1 MTASAQASA
10 QASTQAPATIRALY
24 RYPVKGLSAE
34 RLAFASP
41 GHGETLP
48 NDRAYALENG
58 PSGFDAAT
66 PAWQPK
72 AKFLCGMKNAR
83 LAALDT
89 RFTDADET
97 LTIRRG
103 GEIVLREQIG
113 SVAGRAA
120 VEHFFEA
127 FMEDEKR
134 GAIRLLRAPGHAFTD
149 QARKAV
155 SLINLAT
162 VRALEAM
169 TGKPVHP
176 LRFRANIYFD
186 GLPAWSENDL
196 VGQTLRIGSATATV
210 FKTTNRCAAT
220 EVNPETA
227 VRDIPIP
234 QILRERRDSLVL
246 GIYAGIETP
255 GCFAEGDAIEILR

>member
-1 MTASAQASA
+1 MNSPAQTHTAH
-10 QASTQAPATIRALY
+10 IHALY
-24 RYPVKGLSAE
+24 RYPVKGLSPE
-34 RLAFASP
+34 RLEAAAP
-41 GHGETLP
+41 GRHETLL

-58 PSGFDAAT
+58 PSGFDPAA

-89 RFTDADET
+89 RFADADET
-97 LTIRRG
+97 LTIRRNGDVVLQENIG
-103 GEIVLREQIG
+103 GE
-113 SVAGRAA
+113 AGRAA
-120 VEHFFEA
+120 VERFFEA

-134 GAIRLLRAPGHAFTD
+134 GPIRLLRAPGHAFTD
-149 QARKAV
+149 QAKKAV
-155 SLINLAT
+155 SLINLAS
-162 VRALEAM
+162 VRDLETM
-169 TGKPVHP
+169 TGKPIHP
-176 LRFRANIYFD
+176 LRFRGNIYFD

-196 VGQTLRIGSATATV
+196 VGKTLRIGEAAATV

-220 EVNPETA
+220 EVNPDTA

-246 GIYAGIETP
+246 GIYAQIEAP
-255 GCFAEGDAIEILR
+255 GRFAEGDPIEILR

>member
-1 MTASAQASA
+1 MNS
-10 QASTQAPATIRALY
+10 PAEADPPAKIRALY
-24 RYPVKGLSAE
+24 RYPVKGLSPE
-34 RLAFASP
+34 RLQSASP
-41 GHGETLP
+41 GRGETLP

-58 PSGFDAAT
+58 PSGFDPAA

-72 AKFLCGMKNAR
+72 VKFLCGMKNAR
-83 LAALDT
+83 LAALNT
-89 RFTDADET
+89 HFTDASET

-103 GEIVLREQIG
+103 GEIALQENIG
-113 SVAGRAA
+113 SEHGRAA
-120 VEHFFEA
+120 VERFFET

-134 GAIRLLRAPGHAFTD
+134 GPIRLLRAAGHAFTD
-149 QARKAV
+149 QAKKAV

-162 VRALEAM
+162 VRDLEAM
-169 TGKPVHP
+169 TGRPVHP
-176 LRFRANIYFD
+176 LRFRGNIFFD

-196 VGQTLRIGSATATV
+196 VGQTIRIGTATATV

-234 QILRERRDSLVL
+234 KILIERRDSPVL
-246 GIYAGIETP
+246 GIYAEIETP
-255 GCFAEGDAIEILR
+255 GRFAEGDTIGILR